1 MEGKKRINFSEEER
15 SVLIDLVSKYKDLVE
30 NKRTDW
36 VSLDKKKTTW
46 KQITDEYNCRPNVRF
61 RTEPQLRKCWDNL
74 KEKWR
79 KGKAD
84 NMKEVFTTGGGSA
97 PASQLTDELKRVG
110 AAASHMSTRVHN
122 PFDSDRGRH
131 VFAVGSQVDPSV
143 VSLLQPMQVESLEPP
158 DDNIYQWDSPASPV
172 DDSSQDTQNRAVTA
186 EMSAG
191 PVDPQPVAPQPVAPQ
206 LPSPLPAAPS
216 EATPRGSIS
225 VVQRRMFATKRAAL
239 EEELSARIQGVEEDS
254 KRKKREH
261 VLKMKLMRAEHPL
274 HMKQSKQLH
283 EMECATRKAKL
294 QLLQLKIAAVK
305 KGSE

>member
-1 MEGKKRINFSEEER
+1 
-15 SVLIDLVSKYKDLVE
+15 
-30 NKRTDW
+30 
-36 VSLDKKKTTW
+36 
-46 KQITDEYNCRPNVRF
+46 
-61 RTEPQLRKCWDNL
+61 
-74 KEKWR
+74 
-79 KGKAD
+79 
-84 NMKEVFTTGGGSA
+84 MKEVFTTGGGSV
-97 PASQLTDELKRVG
+97 PASQLTDELERVG

-131 VFAVGSQVDPSV
+131 VFTVGSQVTPSV

-158 DDNIYQWDSPASPV
+158 DENMYQWDSPASPV
-172 DDSSQDTQNRAVTA
+172 DDSCQDTQNRAVTA

-191 PVDPQPVAPQPVAPQ
+191 PVDPQPVAPQPAAPQ

-216 EATPRGSIS
+216 EATPQGSIS

-239 EEELSARIQGVEEDS
+239 EEELSARIQGVEEDR

-261 VLKMKLMRAEHPL
+261 VLKMKLMRAEHAL

-283 EMECATRKAKL
+283 ELECATRKAKL
-294 QLLQLKIAAVK
+294 ELLQLKIAAVK